1 MAIKDQVAK
10 ILSGYHQEIFKPTRP
25 LKVKVRTFKRIFPG
39 PLSLALLLNSEM
51 AEKLCLQWN
60 DFQENV
66 KSAFGHL
73 RGTNDFSDVTV
84 ACEDGQQ
91 IEAHKA
97 ILAALSPFFQR
108 ILKRNQH
115 SHPLIYMKGMKS
127 DDLIAIVDFL
137 YFGEANVFQE
147 NLDNFLAIAEELQ
160 LKGLE
165 GSKDHPESNEAEQVE
180 PNEKYN
186 TDSKLP
192 TPKTQQTMKATTY
205 DSYKT
210 GSNTLVLPKTSVMS
224 ADLQQLDETVKG
236 MMDTSE
242 NLIQVGKNKQRAK
255 ICKVCGK
262 EGHGT
267 DIMRHIES
275 CHLEGVSIPCNLC
288 DKILRSR
295 HALRLHIKRNHT
307 QN

>member
-1 MAIKDQVAK
+1 
-10 ILSGYHQEIFKPTRP
+10 
-25 LKVKVRTFKRIFPG
+25 
-39 PLSLALLLNSEM
+39 M

-60 DFQENV
+60 GFQENV
-66 KSAFGHL
+66 QSAFGHV
-73 RGTNDFSDVTV
+73 RGTNDFADVTL
-84 ACEDGQQ
+84 ACEDGKQ
-91 IEAHKA
+91 IEAHKV
-97 ILAALSPFFQR
+97 ILASLSPFFQK
-108 ILKRNQH
+108 ILQKNKH

-127 DDLIAIVDFL
+127 DDLTAIVDFL

-165 GSKDHPESNEAEQVE
+165 GSKDQPESNEAEQGE

-192 TPKTQQTMKATTY
+192 FPKTQQTMKATTY
-205 DSYKT
+205 DSYQT
-210 GSNTLVLPKTSVMS
+210 GSNVLALPKTSVMS

-242 NLIQVGKNKQRAK
+242 NLIQVGKKKTRAK

-275 CHLEGVSIPCNLC
+275 YHLEGVSIPCNLC

-295 HALRLHIKRNHT
+295 HALWFHIKRNHKKY
-307 QN
+307 

>member
-1 MAIKDQVAK
+1 
-10 ILSGYHQEIFKPTRP
+10 
-25 LKVKVRTFKRIFPG
+25 
-39 PLSLALLLNSEM
+39 M

-73 RGTNDFSDVTV
+73 RDTNDFSDVTL

-127 DDLIAIVDFL
+127 DDLTAIVDFL
-137 YFGEANVFQE
+137 YFGEANVYQE
-147 NLDNFLAIAEELQ
+147 NLENFLAIAEELQ

-165 GSKDHPESNEAEQVE
+165 GSKDQPESNEAEQLE
-180 PNEKYN
+180 PKEKYN

-192 TPKTQQTMKATTY
+192 TSKTQQTMKETTF
-205 DSYKT
+205 DSHKT
-210 GSNTLVLPKTSVMS
+210 GGNALTLPKTSVMS
-224 ADLQQLDETVKG
+224 ANLQELDETVKA
-236 MMDTSE
+236 MMETSE
-242 NLIQVGKNKQRAK
+242 NMVQKGGGRGQERAK
-255 ICKVCGK
+255 ICKICGREGRSHVIK
-262 EGHGT
+262 E
-267 DIMRHIES
+267 HIEVN
-275 CHLEGVSIPCNLC
+275 HLDGVSIPCNLC
-288 DKILRSR
+288 DKILRTRRDLRR
-295 HALRLHIKRNHT
+295 HRKSVH
-307 QN
+307 